1 MPHLTYQMVTLCHF
15 YNGHLVLLPRMLSL
29 NTWIACENAWVM
41 ARAYALAVAELL
53 DPTGELFGQR
63 IISKGDDG
71 SVLTNQSKRLMQ
83 VHPPPSTLSW
93 FLRMA
98 ASSYSPLQVQGEEPA
113 ACMLPSGG

>member
-1 MPHLTYQMVTLCHF
+1 
-15 YNGHLVLLPRMLSL
+15 
-29 NTWIACENAWVM
+29 M